1 MTSPNGA
8 RSRYRSVIFDL
19 DGTLADT
26 EPLVLGCMLETI
38 NAHGHAVDRE
48 RLLQFIGPPLPV
60 MLDHMLGLSAE
71 QAQPIYMDYLRRY
84 EDSYMPRTRP
94 LPGAEALLDAL
105 RDAEVPLAVVTNKRE
120 DAGRKTVE
128 LLGWIERFETIIGAN
143 TASDPKPHPAPLIHA
158 LEILKG
164 APDTAAMVGDTESDM
179 GAGRN
184 AKFAGV
190 IGIVGLRDADFLIS
204 QGATA
209 VADGLTGVGG
219 LLMEDWPQSI
229 EGGGS

>member
-1 MTSPNGA
+1 MKP
-8 RSRYRSVIFDL
+8 RYRSVIFDL

-38 NAHGHAVDRE
+38 NAHGHSVDE
-48 RLLQFIGPPLPV
+48 ELLLKYIGPPLPV
-60 MLDHMLGLSAE
+60 MLYNMLGLNLE

-84 EDSYMPRTRP
+84 EETYMPRTRP

-105 RDAEVPLAVVTNKRE
+105 CEAEVPLAVVTNKRE

-128 LLGWIERFETIIGAN
+128 LLDWTDRFRTIIGAD
-143 TASDPKPHPAPLIHA
+143 TASDPKPHAAPLLHA
-158 LEILKG
+158 LEILEG
-164 APDTAAMVGDTESDM
+164 EPESAVIVGDTESDM

-190 IGIVGLRDADFLIS
+190 IGIVGLRDAEYLRRY
-204 QGATA
+204 GATHT
-209 VADGLTGVGG
+209 VSGLPGVQE
-219 LLMEDWPQSI
+219 LLF
-229 EGGGS
+229 EG